1 MSPLCVS
8 LMLAGLGLAL
18 LFLRLLLLRYCSHS
32 ALLLIGLEHLA
43 QERLYAGRCYIRS
56 PRCCGGEEEKSH
68 GQ

>member
-1 MSPLCVS
+1 MPPLYVS

-32 ALLLIGLEHLA
+32 VLLLIGLEHLV
-43 QERLYAGRCYIRS
+43 QEQLYVGRYCIRES
-56 PRCCGGEEEKSH
+56 RCCGGEEEKSH